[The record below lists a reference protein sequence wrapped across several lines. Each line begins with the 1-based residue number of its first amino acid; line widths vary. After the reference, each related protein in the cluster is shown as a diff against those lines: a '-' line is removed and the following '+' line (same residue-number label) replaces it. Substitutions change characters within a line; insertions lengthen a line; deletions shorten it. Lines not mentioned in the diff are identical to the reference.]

1 MMHRRKFLITSA
13 TVSVGM
19 FTGCLGGNREQEN
32 NGGDGGAS
40 IQETNSVSM
49 VNSQFSPRNIHIDI
63 GTTVTWTNDDGFGH
77 TITGASDNWEKDTE
91 VSGGGS
97 TTYTFDKPGVYDV
110 YCRFHG
116 SEDLSGMS
124 MKIAVGN
131 ITIQSP
137 LGTQTQTQNT
147 NSYGY

>member
-1 MMHRRKFLITSA
+1 MQRRKFLTTSA
-13 TVSVGM
+13 TISIGIS
-19 FTGCLGGNREQEN
+19 TGCLEGDGQQEN
-32 NGGDGGAS
+32 TEGKNGQTS

-77 TITGASDNWEKDTE
+77 TITSASDNWEKDTE

-97 TTYTFDKPGVYDV
+97 TTYTFEESGVYDV

-131 ITIQSP
+131 ATIQSP
-137 LGTQTQTQNT
+137 LGTQSQSQTT